1 MKVIKIIIFT
11 ININSQEK
19 IGLIGRNGSGKS
31 SFIKLILG
39 QLEADYGKIEI
50 PSHYQIGYLEQHL
63 KFEHGSIIDEMARQ
77 HKELIADNQS
87 LFLEVQHQR
96 QVMESLVHSYNL
108 DQLNEN

>member
-1 MKVIKIIIFT
+1 MRGVTHIVNELARIRKPHREDKNF
-11 ININSQEK
+11 
-19 IGLIGRNGSGKS
+19 
-31 SFIKLILG
+31 
-39 QLEADYGKIEI
+39 
-50 PSHYQIGYLEQHL
+50 
-63 KFEHGSIIDEMARQ
+63 IIDEMARQ

>member
-1 MKVIKIIIFT
+1 MTTSKFQPQDD
-11 ININSQEK
+11 NILSRIEN
-19 IGLIGRNGSGKS
+19 
-31 SFIKLILG
+31 IL
-39 QLEADYGKIEI
+39 Q
-50 PSHYQIGYLEQHL
+50 GYMRGVTHIVNEMARIRKHHRED
-63 KFEHGSIIDEMARQ
+63 KNFIIDEMARQ

>member
-1 MKVIKIIIFT
+1 MQPTQPGMPNMKFIMYFLPFTLMIFFNNFASGLSLYYTISNLLTIVIIYA
-11 ININSQEK
+11 
-19 IGLIGRNGSGKS
+19 
-31 SFIKLILG
+31 IKN
-39 QLEADYGKIEI
+39 
-50 PSHYQIGYLEQHL
+50 
-63 KFEHGSIIDEMARQ
+63 FIIDEMARQ